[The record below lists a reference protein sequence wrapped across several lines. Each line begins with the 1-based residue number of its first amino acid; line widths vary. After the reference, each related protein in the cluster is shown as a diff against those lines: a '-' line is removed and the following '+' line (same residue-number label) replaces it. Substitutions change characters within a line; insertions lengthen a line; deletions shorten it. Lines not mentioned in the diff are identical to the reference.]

1 MGAGRACSTLVVGYL
16 DAHPEDFGRFDLVAA
31 SPTFRA
37 PGSTRLDHTQLVLAH
52 AAQMS
57 EQWPWARG
65 VVWKTG
71 RTQQLAGLP
80 FQERAAVADGALRR
94 ALSVPD
100 PARIAGQRVLAYDDV
115 MTTGLTLREVALCL
129 RRAGAVEVSGLVLA
143 RRPYV
148 ARH

>member
-1 MGAGRACSTLVVGYL
+1 VFAALVVGFL
-16 DAHPEDFGRFDLVAA
+16 DAHPEYFGRFDLVVAD
-31 SPTFRA
+31 PTCRT
-37 PGSTRLDHTQLVLAH
+37 PGSRRLDHTQLVLAH

-57 EQWPWARG
+57 GRWPWARG
-65 VVWKTG
+65 VVRKIAPT
-71 RTQQLAGLP
+71 RQLAGLP
-80 FQERAAVADGALRR
+80 FRERVAVADGELQRTLR
-94 ALSVPD
+94 VPE
-100 PARIAGQRVLAYDDV
+100 PARVAGRRVLVYDDV